1 MRRMRF
7 VGGRILLFGIAFVG
21 AIGLV
26 TAWLWN
32 ALMPVLF
39 NLPAI
44 SFWQALGLLVL
55 SRLLLARPGGW
66 GRRGRGMRFARGW
79 KGLTDEERQRFR
91 QAMGHCGQ
99 DSRASS

>member
-1 MRRMRF
+1 M
-7 VGGRILLFGIAFVG
+7 VGGRIALFAVVFAG
-21 AIGLV
+21 AMGLA

-39 NLPAI
+39 GLPAI

-55 SRLLLARPGGW
+55 SRLLLARAGYW

-79 KGLTDEERQRFR
+79 QGLTDEERQRFR
-91 QAMGHCGQ
+91 QAMGGCRPG
-99 DSRASS
+99 AA